1 MTAACQVVT
10 TMSLRGDRTSVF
22 TFQSAVHSSHVLTRL
37 NDQRLSDVLCDVTL
51 VAGGRAFR
59 AHCSVLASC
68 SDYFHSR
75 ILNHTSPSLVLT
87 LPDQVTA
94 EGFEPLLQFCYT
106 SKLLFTKDN
115 IMAIHRCA
123 GLLGF
128 HNLETSCFDFLLP
141 KFLEGSNITAQE
153 TRRRRRGGCCQGRS
167 QIRSSNQ
174 GRLPSG
180 RSPGQRRSPSVDS
193 AHCTGC
199 QSQSRTPNQSISPS
213 QGLLPSGMTPS
224 QGLLPSGMT
233 PSQGM
238 LPSGMTPSQGL
249 LPSGMTPSQGML
261 PSGSLAHNTDTNRD
275 REQQVLPHPQN
286 TGPSQTTGSDVR
298 NIGSDVRAQCSTA
311 NPSGTMSHQ
320 SLTVPSDGNVQINFL
335 SSSRCPKSLALL
347 VNPVSSGREQF
358 CLQTCGPNM
367 SPLSLGGLP
376 SSSGLGVCPILAKPC
391 PGGVDRKPDP
401 DAVFSD
407 RDILGMEAAVCPM
420 TMGEGSLRD
429 CPLSCELP
437 SHDDASPSDVIE
449 ATVGEMDDDQPAVG
463 SLMAEE
469 AGCNPGSCS
478 TCPLRGSG
486 VVEEAELQLP
496 VLDLLAIHKSPNSE
510 NSEGE
515 SRGGCLMLPRPRRLG
530 QVDQLPVLMQR
541 EEPGLDGSVAVEGHL
556 PDSALTDPSLSD
568 PTLCGLT
575 PDGRGYGER
584 SSVEREVAEHLAKGF
599 WPDLYPSQTEPLP
612 NLDTMEHGGLGR
624 VPNLDTM
631 EHGGLGRVPNLDTM
645 EHGGLGRV
653 PNLDTMEHGGLG
665 RVPNLDTME
674 HGGLGRVPN
683 LDTMEHGGLGKATD
697 FPWQLDLNSNP
708 ADCPFLRDLG
718 TGEAE
723 GMEEVEGVG
732 EMGKVGQTGVMGG
745 VEETGEAQTP
755 GGNHSLS
762 QSEMSPYMS
771 SLNSGEDSD
780 GDLDT
785 DGDTER
791 EANNRRAQEV
801 RLPFPV
807 VQISSVSRSAFQQL
821 LRCQQ
826 LTHEQL
832 EFVHDVRRRS
842 KNRVAAQRCRK
853 RKLEGISQLQTE
865 IGTLRGEKK
874 RLLEEQAHLQ
884 RNMEEMLQSLTGL
897 CHSVCNEAGVCH
909 EQDQLQLLSKLQS
922 PDISVS
928 ALLNTLA
935 SPSLPLSSPGLPL
948 GLKPESLEPQPLPT
962 PPAQP

>member
-22 TFQSAVHSSHVLTRL
+22 TFQSTVHSSHVLTRL

-153 TRRRRRGGCCQGRS
+153 TRRRRREGCCQGRS

-199 QSQSRTPNQSISPS
+199 QSQSRTPNQS
-213 QGLLPSGMTPS
+213 
-224 QGLLPSGMT
+224 
-233 PSQGM
+233 
-238 LPSGMTPSQGL
+238 MTPSQGL

-275 REQQVLPHPQN
+275 REQQVIPHPKN

-320 SLTVPSDGNVQINFL
+320 SLTVPSDGNLQINFL

-347 VNPVSSGREQF
+347 VNPVSSGREKF

-376 SSSGLGVCPILAKPC
+376 SSSGLGVGPILAMPC

-437 SHDDASPSDVIE
+437 SHDDASPSDLIE
-449 ATVGEMDDDQPAVG
+449 ATVGEMDDDQPVVG
-463 SLMAEE
+463 CLMAEE

-515 SRGGCLMLPRPRRLG
+515 SHGGCLMLPRPRRLG

-541 EEPGLDGSVAVEGHL
+541 EDPGLDGSVAVEGHL

-612 NLDTMEHGGLGR
+612 SL
-624 VPNLDTM
+624 PNLDTM

-645 EHGGLGRV
+645 EHRGLGRV
-653 PNLDTMEHGGLG
+653 PNLDTMA
-665 RVPNLDTME
+665 
-674 HGGLGRVPN
+674 
-683 LDTMEHGGLGKATD
+683 HGGLGKATD

-718 TGEAE
+718 TGDAE
-723 GMEEVEGVG
+723 GMEEVGGVG

-922 PDISVS
+922 PDVSVS

-962 PPAQP
+962 PPAPAQP

>member
-1 MTAACQVVT
+1 MTACQVVT
-10 TMSLRGDRTSVF
+10 TMSLRGHRTSVF

-37 NDQRLSDVLCDVTL
+37 NDQRLRDVLCDVTL
-51 VAGGRAFR
+51 VAGGRTFR

-75 ILNHTSPSLVLT
+75 IINHTSPSLVLT

-94 EGFEPLLQFCYT
+94 EGFAPLLQFCYT

-115 IMAIHRCA
+115 IVAIHRCA

-141 KFLEGSNITAQE
+141 KFLEGSDITAQE
-153 TRRRRRGGCCQGRS
+153 ARRRRRGGCCQGRS

-180 RSPGQRRSPSVDS
+180 RSPNQRRSPSADS

-199 QSQSRTPNQSISPS
+199 QSQSRTPNQSMSPS
-213 QGLLPSGMTPS
+213 QGM
-224 QGLLPSGMT
+224 
-233 PSQGM
+233 
-238 LPSGMTPSQGL
+238 

-275 REQQVLPHPQN
+275 RDQQVIPHPQN
-286 TGPSQTTGSDVR
+286 TGPGQTTGSDVR
-298 NIGSDVRAQCSTA
+298 NIGSDFRAQCSDA
-311 NPSGTMSHQ
+311 NPSGTMSPQSHQ
-320 SLTVPSDGNVQINFL
+320 SLTVPSDGNLQIDFQ
-335 SSSRCPKSLALL
+335 SSSQCSKTLALL
-347 VNPVSSGREQF
+347 VNPVSSAREQF

-367 SPLSLGGLP
+367 SPLSLGGLT
-376 SSSGLGVCPILAKPC
+376 SSSGLGVCPILAMPC
-391 PGGVDRKPDP
+391 PGGVDRKPEP
-401 DAVFSD
+401 DTVFSD

-420 TMGEGSLRD
+420 AMGEGSLRD

-437 SHDDASPSDVIE
+437 SHDDVSPSDLIG
-449 ATVGEMDDDQPAVG
+449 AAVGEMDNDQPAVG
-463 SLMAEE
+463 SLMADE
-469 AGCNPGSCS
+469 AGCNPGSYS
-478 TCPLRGSG
+478 TCPLRGSA

-496 VLDLLAIHKSPNSE
+496 VLDLLAIHKSPSSE

-515 SRGGCLMLPRPRRLG
+515 SHGECLMLPRPRRLS

-541 EEPGLDGSVAVEGHL
+541 ENPGLDGSVAVGGHL
-556 PDSALTDPSLSD
+556 PDSALTDP
-568 PTLCGLT
+568 TLCGFT
-575 PDGRGYGER
+575 PDGRGYGLGER

-599 WPDLYPSQTEPLP
+599 WPDLCPSQTEPLP
-612 NLDTMEHGGLGR
+612 SLSNLDPLEHRGLGRVPNLDPLEHGGLGR

-665 RVPNLDTME
+665 RVPNLDTMD
-674 HGGLGRVPN
+674 HS
-683 LDTMEHGGLGKATD
+683 GLGKAAD

-718 TGEAE
+718 TGEAGEME
-723 GMEEVEGVG
+723 GMEEVGGVG
-732 EMGKVGQTGVMGG
+732 EMGKVGQTGGMGG

-771 SLNSGEDSD
+771 SVNSGEDSD

-801 RLPFPV
+801 CLPFPV

-853 RKLEGISQLQTE
+853 RKLEGISKLQTE

-874 RLLEEQAHLQ
+874 RLLEERGHLQ
-884 RNMEEMLQSLTGL
+884 RNMEETLQSLTGL
-897 CHSVCNEAGVCH
+897 CQSVCNEAGVCH
-909 EQDQLQLLSKLQS
+909 EQDQLQLLAKLQS
-922 PDISVS
+922 PDVPVS

-935 SPSLPLSSPGLPL
+935 SPGLPL
-948 GLKPESLEPQPLPT
+948 GLMPVSLEPRPLPI
-962 PPAQP
+962 PPAPAQP

>member
-1 MTAACQVVT
+1 
-10 TMSLRGDRTSVF
+10 MSLRGDRTSVF

-37 NDQRLSDVLCDVTL
+37 NDQRLRDVLCDVTL
-51 VAGGRAFR
+51 VAGGRTFR

-75 ILNHTSPSLVLT
+75 IINHTSPSLVLT

-94 EGFEPLLQFCYT
+94 EGFEPLLQFSYT

-115 IMAIHRCA
+115 IVAIHRCA

-153 TRRRRRGGCCQGRS
+153 ARRGGCCQGRS

-174 GRLPSG
+174 TQAQGWSQIRSPNQGRLPSG
-180 RSPGQRRSPSVDS
+180 RSPNQRRSPSVDS

-199 QSQSRTPNQSISPS
+199 QSQSRTPNQSMS
-213 QGLLPSGMTPS
+213 
-224 QGLLPSGMT
+224 

-238 LPSGMTPSQGL
+238 LPSGRTPNQSMSPSQGM
-249 LPSGMTPSQGML
+249 LPSGRTPNQGMSPSQGML
-261 PSGSLAHNTDTNRD
+261 PSGSLAHNTNTNRD
-275 REQQVLPHPQN
+275 REQQVIPRPQN
-286 TGPSQTTGSDVR
+286 TGPGQTTGSDVR
-298 NIGSDVRAQCSTA
+298 NIGSDIRAQCSTA
-311 NPSGTMSHQ
+311 NPSGTMSPQSHQ
-320 SLTVPSDGNVQINFL
+320 SLTVPSDGNLQIDFQ
-335 SSSRCPKSLALL
+335 SSSQCPKTLALL

-367 SPLSLGGLP
+367 SPLSLGGLT
-376 SSSGLGVCPILAKPC
+376 SSSGLGVCSILAMSC
-391 PGGVDRKPDP
+391 PGGVDHKPDP
-401 DAVFSD
+401 DNVFSD

-437 SHDDASPSDVIE
+437 SSDDVSPSDLIE
-449 ATVGEMDDDQPAVG
+449 AAVGEMDDDQPVVG

-478 TCPLRGSG
+478 TCPMRGSG

-496 VLDLLAIHKSPNSE
+496 VLDLLERRKSHSSE
-510 NSEGE
+510 NSEVE
-515 SRGGCLMLPRPRRLG
+515 SHSGCLMPSRPQRLG
-530 QVDQLPVLMQR
+530 QVGQLAVLMQR
-541 EEPGLDGSVAVEGHL
+541 EDPGLDGGVAVGGHL
-556 PDSALTDPSLSD
+556 SDSALSDPTLSD

-575 PDGRGYGER
+575 PDGTGYGLGER

-599 WPDLYPSQTEPLP
+599 WPDLSPSQTEPLPSLP
-612 NLDTMEHGGLGR
+612 NLDTMEHRSLGR

-631 EHGGLGRVPNLDTM
+631 EHRSLGRIPDLDTM
-645 EHGGLGRV
+645 DHS
-653 PNLDTMEHGGLG
+653 
-665 RVPNLDTME
+665 
-674 HGGLGRVPN
+674 
-683 LDTMEHGGLGKATD
+683 GLGKAAD

-718 TGEAE
+718 TGEAG
-723 GMEEVEGVG
+723 GMEEVGGVG
-732 EMGKVGQTGVMGG
+732 EVGQTGGMGG

-771 SLNSGEDSD
+771 SVNSGEDSD

-801 RLPFPV
+801 CLPFPV

-853 RKLEGISQLQTE
+853 RKLEGISKLQTE
-865 IGTLRGEKK
+865 IGTLV
-874 RLLEEQAHLQ
+874 RL
-884 RNMEEMLQSLTGL
+884 
-897 CHSVCNEAGVCH
+897 C
-909 EQDQLQLLSKLQS
+909 LLSSLLRS
-922 PDISVS
+922 WVNSISIPVHS
-928 ALLNTLA
+928 ESKFKFQFHIFLIEMHWNWNF
-935 SPSLPLSSPGLPL
+935 SVLPEL
-948 GLKPESLEPQPLPT
+948 T
-962 PPAQP
+962 RI

>member
-10 TMSLRGDRTSVF
+10 TMSLRGHRTSVF

-37 NDQRLSDVLCDVTL
+37 NDQRLRDVLCDVTL
-51 VAGGRAFR
+51 VAGGRTFR

-75 ILNHTSPSLVLT
+75 IINHTSPSLVLT

-115 IMAIHRCA
+115 IVAIHRCA
-123 GLLGF
+123 GLLGI

-153 TRRRRRGGCCQGRS
+153 ARRRRGGCCQG
-167 QIRSSNQ
+167 RSSNQ

-180 RSPGQRRSPSVDS
+180 RSPNQRRSPSVDS

-199 QSQSRTPNQSISPS
+199 QSQSRTPNQSMS
-213 QGLLPSGMTPS
+213 
-224 QGLLPSGMT
+224 
-233 PSQGM
+233 
-238 LPSGMTPSQGL
+238 
-249 LPSGMTPSQGML
+249 PSQGML
-261 PSGSLAHNTDTNRD
+261 PSGSLAHSTDTNRD
-275 REQQVLPHPQN
+275 REQQVIPHPQN
-286 TGPSQTTGSDVR
+286 TGPGQTTGSDVR
-298 NIGSDVRAQCSTA
+298 NIGSDFRAQCSAA
-311 NPSGTMSHQ
+311 NPSGTMSPQSHQ
-320 SLTVPSDGNVQINFL
+320 SLTVPSDRNLQIDFQ
-335 SSSRCPKSLALL
+335 SSSQCSKTLALL
-347 VNPVSSGREQF
+347 VNPVSSAREQF

-367 SPLSLGGLP
+367 SPLSLGGLT
-376 SSSGLGVCPILAKPC
+376 SSSGLGVCPILAMPC
-391 PGGVDRKPDP
+391 PGGVDRKPEP
-401 DAVFSD
+401 DTVFSD

-420 TMGEGSLRD
+420 TTAEGSLRD

-437 SHDDASPSDVIE
+437 SHDDVSPSDLIG
-449 ATVGEMDDDQPAVG
+449 AAVGEMDNDQPAVG
-463 SLMAEE
+463 SLMADE
-469 AGCNPGSCS
+469 AGCNPGSYS

-496 VLDLLAIHKSPNSE
+496 VLDLLALHKSPSSE

-515 SRGGCLMLPRPRRLG
+515 SHGGCLMLPRPRRLG

-541 EEPGLDGSVAVEGHL
+541 ENPGLDGSVAVGGHL

-568 PTLCGLT
+568 PTLCGFT
-575 PDGRGYGER
+575 PDGRGYGLGER

-599 WPDLYPSQTEPLP
+599 WPDLCPSQTEPLP
-612 NLDTMEHGGLGR
+612 SLSNLDTMEHGGLGR

-645 EHGGLGRV
+645 DHS
-653 PNLDTMEHGGLG
+653 
-665 RVPNLDTME
+665 
-674 HGGLGRVPN
+674 
-683 LDTMEHGGLGKATD
+683 GLGKAAD

-718 TGEAE
+718 TGEAGGME
-723 GMEEVEGVG
+723 GMEEVGGVG
-732 EMGKVGQTGVMGG
+732 EMGKVGQTGGMGG

-771 SLNSGEDSD
+771 SVNSGEDSD

-801 RLPFPV
+801 CLPFPV

-853 RKLEGISQLQTE
+853 RKLEGISKLQTE
-865 IGTLRGEKK
+865 ISTLRGEKK
-874 RLLEEQAHLQ
+874 RLLEERGHLQ
-884 RNMEEMLQSLTGL
+884 RNMEETLQSLTGL
-897 CHSVCNEAGVCH
+897 CQSVCNEAGVCH
-909 EQDQLQLLSKLQS
+909 EQDQLQLLAKLQS
-922 PDISVS
+922 PDVPVS

-935 SPSLPLSSPGLPL
+935 SPGLPL
-948 GLKPESLEPQPLPT
+948 GLMPVSLEPQPLPI
-962 PPAQP
+962 PPAPAQP

>member
-22 TFQSAVHSSHVLTRL
+22 TFQSTIHSSHVLTRL

-153 TRRRRRGGCCQGRS
+153 ARRRRGGCCQGRS

-193 AHCTGC
+193 THCTGC

-224 QGLLPSGMT
+224 QG
-233 PSQGM
+233 M

-249 LPSGMTPSQGML
+249 LPSG
-261 PSGSLAHNTDTNRD
+261 SLAHNTDTNRV

-376 SSSGLGVCPILAKPC
+376 SSSGLGVCPILAMPC

-437 SHDDASPSDVIE
+437 SHEDASPSDLIE
-449 ATVGEMDDDQPAVG
+449 ATVGEMADDQPVVG

-469 AGCNPGSCS
+469 AGSNPGSCS

-515 SRGGCLMLPRPRRLG
+515 SHGGCLMLPRPQRLG

-541 EEPGLDGSVAVEGHL
+541 EDPGLDGSVAVEGHL

-584 SSVEREVAEHLAKGF
+584 SIVEREVAEHLAKGF
-599 WPDLYPSQTEPLP
+599 WPDLYPSQTESLP
-612 NLDTMEHGGLGR
+612 SL
-624 VPNLDTM
+624 
-631 EHGGLGRVPNLDTM
+631 
-645 EHGGLGRV
+645 
-653 PNLDTMEHGGLG
+653 
-665 RVPNLDTME
+665 PNLDTME

-718 TGEAE
+718 TGEAGGME
-723 GMEEVEGVG
+723 GMEEERT
-732 EMGKVGQTGVMGG
+732 QT
-745 VEETGEAQTP
+745 ETWTQTETRRERPTTGEHKRFVCP
-755 GGNHSLS
+755 
-762 QSEMSPYMS
+762 
-771 SLNSGEDSD
+771 
-780 GDLDT
+780 
-785 DGDTER
+785 
-791 EANNRRAQEV
+791 
-801 RLPFPV
+801 
-807 VQISSVSRSAFQQL
+807 SRWF
-821 LRCQQ
+821 
-826 LTHEQL
+826 
-832 EFVHDVRRRS
+832 RS
-842 KNRVAAQRCRK
+842 RQ
-853 RKLEGISQLQTE
+853 
-865 IGTLRGEKK
+865 
-874 RLLEEQAHLQ
+874 
-884 RNMEEMLQSLTGL
+884 
-897 CHSVCNEAGVCH
+897 
-909 EQDQLQLLSKLQS
+909 
-922 PDISVS
+922 
-928 ALLNTLA
+928 
-935 SPSLPLSSPGLPL
+935 
-948 GLKPESLEPQPLPT
+948 
-962 PPAQP
+962 

>member
-1 MTAACQVVT
+1 
-10 TMSLRGDRTSVF
+10 
-22 TFQSAVHSSHVLTRL
+22 
-37 NDQRLSDVLCDVTL
+37 
-51 VAGGRAFR
+51 
-59 AHCSVLASC
+59 
-68 SDYFHSR
+68 
-75 ILNHTSPSLVLT
+75 
-87 LPDQVTA
+87 
-94 EGFEPLLQFCYT
+94 
-106 SKLLFTKDN
+106 
-115 IMAIHRCA
+115 
-123 GLLGF
+123 
-128 HNLETSCFDFLLP
+128 
-141 KFLEGSNITAQE
+141 
-153 TRRRRRGGCCQGRS
+153 
-167 QIRSSNQ
+167 
-174 GRLPSG
+174 
-180 RSPGQRRSPSVDS
+180 
-193 AHCTGC
+193 
-199 QSQSRTPNQSISPS
+199 
-213 QGLLPSGMTPS
+213 
-224 QGLLPSGMT
+224 MT

-238 LPSGMTPSQGL
+238 LPGGMTPSQGM

-275 REQQVLPHPQN
+275 GEQQVIPHPQN
-286 TGPSQTTGSDVR
+286 TGAGQTTGSDVR
-298 NIGSDVRAQCSTA
+298 NIGSDFGAQCSAA
-311 NPSGTMSHQ
+311 NPSGTMSPQPHQ
-320 SLTVPSDGNVQINFL
+320 RLTVPSDGNLQIDFQ
-335 SSSRCPKSLALL
+335 SSSRCTKTLALL
-347 VNPVSSGREQF
+347 VNSGSSGQEQF

-367 SPLSLGGLP
+367 SPLSLGGLT
-376 SSSGLGVCPILAKPC
+376 SSSGLGVCPILAMPC

-401 DAVFSD
+401 DTVFSD
-407 RDILGMEAAVCPM
+407 RDILGMEAAVCPV
-420 TMGEGSLRD
+420 TMGEESLRD

-437 SHDDASPSDVIE
+437 SHDDVSPSDLIE
-449 ATVGEMDDDQPAVG
+449 AAVGEMDDDQPVVG
-463 SLMAEE
+463 SLMADE

-486 VVEEAELQLP
+486 VVEEAELQQP

-515 SRGGCLMLPRPRRLG
+515 SHGGCLMFPRPRRLG
-530 QVDQLPVLMQR
+530 QVGQLPVLMQR
-541 EEPGLDGSVAVEGHL
+541 EDPGLDGSVAVGGHL

-575 PDGRGYGER
+575 PDGRGYGLGER

-599 WPDLYPSQTEPLP
+599 WPDLCPSQTEPLPSLP

-624 VPNLDTM
+624 VPDLDTMEHEGLGGVPNLDTM
-631 EHGGLGRVPNLDTM
+631 EHGGLGRVPNLNTMEHGGLGRVPNLNTM

-653 PNLDTMEHGGLG
+653 PNLDTMDHS
-665 RVPNLDTME
+665 
-674 HGGLGRVPN
+674 
-683 LDTMEHGGLGKATD
+683 GLGKAAD

-718 TGEAE
+718 TGEAGGME
-723 GMEEVEGVG
+723 GMEEVG
-732 EMGKVGQTGVMGG
+732 EMGKVGQTGGMGG

-771 SLNSGEDSD
+771 SVNSGEDSD

-791 EANNRRAQEV
+791 EVNNRRAREV
-801 RLPFPV
+801 CLPFPV

-853 RKLEGISQLQTE
+853 RKLEGIGKLQTE

-874 RLLEEQAHLQ
+874 RLLEERGHLQ
-884 RNMEEMLQSLTGL
+884 RNMEETLQSLTGL
-897 CHSVCNEAGVCH
+897 CQSVCDEAGFCH
-909 EQDQLQLLSKLQS
+909 EQDQLQLLAKLQS
-922 PDISVS
+922 PDVPVS

-935 SPSLPLSSPGLPL
+935 SPGLPL
-948 GLKPESLEPQPLPT
+948 ELMPVSLEPQPLPI

>member
-1 MTAACQVVT
+1 MTACQVVT

-22 TFQSAVHSSHVLTRL
+22 TFQSTVHSSHVLTRL

-153 TRRRRRGGCCQGRS
+153 ARRRRGVCCQGRS

-174 GRLPSG
+174 GRFPSG

-199 QSQSRTPNQSISPS
+199 QSQSRTPNQSMTPS

-224 QGLLPSGMT
+224 QGLLPSG
-233 PSQGM
+233 
-238 LPSGMTPSQGL
+238 
-249 LPSGMTPSQGML
+249 
-261 PSGSLAHNTDTNRD
+261 SLAHNTDTNQD

-320 SLTVPSDGNVQINFL
+320 SLTVPSDGNLQINFL

-376 SSSGLGVCPILAKPC
+376 SSSGLGVCPILAMPC

-437 SHDDASPSDVIE
+437 SHEDASPSDLIE
-449 ATVGEMDDDQPAVG
+449 ATVGEMDDDQPVVG

-469 AGCNPGSCS
+469 AGSNPGSCS

-515 SRGGCLMLPRPRRLG
+515 SHDGCLMLPRPQRLG

-541 EEPGLDGSVAVEGHL
+541 EDPGLDGSVAVEGHL

-612 NLDTMEHGGLGR
+612 SL
-624 VPNLDTM
+624 PNLDTM

-653 PNLDTMEHGGLG
+653 PNLDTMEH
-665 RVPNLDTME
+665 R
-674 HGGLGRVPN
+674 GLGRVPN

-718 TGEAE
+718 TGEAGGME
-723 GMEEVEGVG
+723 GMEEVGGVG
-732 EMGKVGQTGVMGG
+732 EMGKVGQSGVMGG

-853 RKLEGISQLQTE
+853 RKLEGISKLQTE

-909 EQDQLQLLSKLQS
+909 EQDQLQLLAKLQS
-922 PDISVS
+922 PDVSVS

-962 PPAQP
+962 PPAPAQP